1 MIILSSSIAIHDIR
15 LVFIKIF
22 LKLKNTIKIALKHT
36 GVTYTFSTHLS
47 CSGTRPDARVWNLRH
62 SFKLHRKIF
71 QQRVT
76 GISNLTYNNN
86 FTDITK
92 QALLSDFFVKWSNNL
107 DLYSLQTS
115 SDCQKNMPA

>member
-47 CSGTRPDARVWNLRH
+47 CSGTRPDARV
-62 SFKLHRKIF
+62 
-71 QQRVT
+71 
-76 GISNLTYNNN
+76 
-86 FTDITK
+86 
-92 QALLSDFFVKWSNNL
+92 
-107 DLYSLQTS
+107 
-115 SDCQKNMPA
+115 